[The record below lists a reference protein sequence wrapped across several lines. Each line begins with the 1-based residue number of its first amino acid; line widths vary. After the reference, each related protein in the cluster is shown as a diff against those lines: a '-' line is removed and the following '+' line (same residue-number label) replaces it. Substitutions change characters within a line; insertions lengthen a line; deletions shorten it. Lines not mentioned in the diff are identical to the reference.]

1 MVVDGPTI
9 CFFKSL
15 DNNMVNTLGIDVY
28 LNIQKSVQNKSLIG
42 FIIWRS
48 WDLRRQK
55 LKSQYSHD
63 FFIF

>member
-42 FIIWRS
+42 FIIWRN
-48 WDLRRQK
+48 WYLRRQK

>member
-28 LNIQKSVQNKSLIG
+28 LNIQKSVQNKSLI
-42 FIIWRS
+42 FRFYN
-48 WDLRRQK
+48 LEK
-55 LKSQYSHD
+55 LVPASTKIKIT
-63 FFIF
+63 IFT